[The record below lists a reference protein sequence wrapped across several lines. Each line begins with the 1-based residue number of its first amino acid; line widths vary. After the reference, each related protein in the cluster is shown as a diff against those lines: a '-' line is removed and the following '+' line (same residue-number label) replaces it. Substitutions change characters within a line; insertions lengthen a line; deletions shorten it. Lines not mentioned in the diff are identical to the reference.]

1 VFFFVSGRLHCFG
14 RLLLHFVVLLVAVF
28 GILLIFLLLLFLS
41 GRVAVRKTKVRRVV
55 VFRFVVK
62 FGFVGV
68 FFDVFFGSF
77 GLDGLFKDLPS
88 FVDGCCWCSLSE
100 RILKKRLEI

>member
-1 VFFFVSGRLHCFG
+1 MFFFVSGRLHCFG
-14 RLLLHFVVLLVAVF
+14 SFFLHSVVLLVAVF
-28 GILLIFLLLLFLS
+28 GFLIFLLLLFLS
-41 GRVAVRKTKVRRVV
+41 GRVAVRKAKVRRVV

-62 FGFVGV
+62 FGFVDV
-68 FFDVFFGSF
+68 FFDRFFGSF

-100 RILKKRLEI
+100 RILKKRLEM